1 MLEIKE
7 DGLVAN
13 LFSTQVYKFTKYS
26 KVSVTPFDCSKEEE
40 DVYNNEGNFTSSN
53 NYILDLPH
61 YKLIKDRIMEGLKFY
76 AYEVL
81 HIDHSYEFY
90 ITQSWLNITTPRGY
104 HHQHSHANS
113 IISGIYYVDCGEGV
127 NESQTILINTNFINI
142 TGNQNWYFKK
152 TKHTS
157 QNTQEWVVP
166 GSNNDIIYFPSTLQ
180 HHVGTNKAKTNRKS
194 LSFNTFI
201 KGKIGDQNYL
211 SELKL

>member
-81 HIDHSYEFY
+81 HIDHSYEF
-90 ITQSWLNITTPRGY
+90 
-104 HHQHSHANS
+104 
-113 IISGIYYVDCGEGV
+113 
-127 NESQTILINTNFINI
+127 
-142 TGNQNWYFKK
+142 
-152 TKHTS
+152 
-157 QNTQEWVVP
+157 
-166 GSNNDIIYFPSTLQ
+166 
-180 HHVGTNKAKTNRKS
+180 
-194 LSFNTFI
+194 
-201 KGKIGDQNYL
+201 
-211 SELKL
+211 